1 MGRSQPQAFTMKHN
15 NMIAKE
21 HFKKYW
27 QRYVKTWFDQPAKK
41 KARRLARQKKAAAV
55 APRPVAGSLRS
66 LVHPPTARYNIKVRL
81 GRGFSLAEIKAAGLG
96 KKEAQSLGIAVDHRR
111 RNKSVEG
118 QEANVQRLREYRSK
132 LVVFPKHAAHQKKG
146 WVDTSAADTV
156 VEQVSGKL
164 MSDLPKTKKP
174 KARAITAEEA
184 GAHTVRMLKAP
195 VTMLASRDTV
205 RCRPRPRQRRL
216 SRLVSRKP
224 SKRHNHLSI
233 AESDEL
239 LL

>member
-1 MGRSQPQAFTMKHN
+1 VSLCTLQA
-15 NMIAKE
+15 
-21 HFKKYW
+21 
-27 QRYVKTWFDQPAKK
+27 V
-41 KARRLARQKKAAAV
+41 
-55 APRPVAGSLRS
+55 
-66 LVHPPTARYNIKVRL
+66 
-81 GRGFSLAEIKAAGLG
+81 GLG
-96 KKEAQSLGIAVDHRR
+96 KREAKSLGIAVDHRR

-184 GAHTVRMLKAP
+184 GAHTVRMLKA
-195 VTMLASRDTV
+195 ARNDA
-205 RCRPRPRQRRL
+205 RL
-216 SRLVSRKP
+216 KGYREVQAKAKAEAAEQARLK
-224 SKRHNHLSI
+224 K
-233 AESDEL
+233 AK
-239 LL
+239 